1 MVEFIPRTEIIK
13 RLLKEI
19 ESGRP
24 LIIAGVSLGETA
36 KAAENGGADLLLF
49 YNSGRFRMAGI
60 GSLAGLM
67 PYANANDIT
76 IEMAK
81 EIAPVIKRTP
91 LIGGVCAT
99 DPFKNIRK
107 LLEMLKEIGVS
118 GVINYPT
125 VCMIDGA
132 FRENLEEQ
140 GFSFDVEVEMLKIA
154 SKMEMLTTS
163 YVFNVYEARK
173 LAEAGVDL
181 AIIHV
186 GYRKPP
192 LTLERAIEKIRE
204 ITNIIKKVNDRIL
217 IFCHGDPIVNAETF
231 KKVYSETE
239 VVGFMGFTGIE
250 RAPSV
255 KAIQSVVRE
264 FKSIKR
270 I

>member
-1 MVEFIPRTEIIK
+1 MVEFIPRTEIIE
-13 RLLKEI
+13 RLLKEV

-36 KAAENGGADLLLF
+36 KAAEAGGADLLLF

-76 IEMAK
+76 VDMAK
-81 EIAPVIKRTP
+81 EIVPVVKRTP
-91 LIGGVCAT
+91 VIGGVCAT
-99 DPFKNIRK
+99 DPFKNMRR
-107 LLEMLKEIGVS
+107 LLEMLKELGVS

-125 VCMIDGA
+125 VCMTDGI

-140 GFSFDVEVEMLKIA
+140 GFSFNLEVEMLKMA
-154 SKMEMLTTS
+154 SRMEMLTAP

-186 GYRKPP
+186 GYRKPL
-192 LTLERAIEKIRE
+192 LTLEQAIEKVRE
-204 ITNIIKKVNDRIL
+204 ITDVIKKVNDRTL
-217 IFCHGDPIVNAETF
+217 IFCHGDPIVDTETF

-250 RAPSV
+250 RVPSI
-255 KAIQSVVRE
+255 KAIQSVVKE
-264 FKSIKR
+264 FKSVKKV
-270 I
+270 